1 MTRRA
6 RIALL
11 LAILTLPLLLQGASE
26 PHTHLGAPAGL
37 FNQEHDLTLLATVGT
52 VASADA
58 AVPAVIVVP
67 VVTAV
72 AALPRWQPSTTLA
85 RAADSRAPPVR

>member
-6 RIALL
+6 PIALL
-11 LAILTLPLLLQGASE
+11 LAILTLPLLLQGASL

-52 VASADA
+52 VASVDA
-58 AVPAVIVVP
+58 LPPAVIVVL

-72 AALPRWQPSTTLA
+72 VARPWRRPPTTLVHV
-85 RAADSRAPPVR
+85 ADSRAPPVR